1 MFWDFV
7 LMQFSPIVQFRQK
20 YKTSKQH
27 SSAAILKNGQLV
39 NNASYLLA
47 KQPIKMLKN
56 IIYLRNYTNK

>member
-7 LMQFSPIVQFRQK
+7 LMQFSPFVQFRQK

-27 SSAAILKNGQLV
+27 SLAAILKNHQLV

-47 KQPIKMLKN
+47 RQPIKMLKN
-56 IIYLRNYTNK
+56 HYLLKKLY